1 LIDFLSSVSASAI
14 HAICAIVAGVSSP
27 IHRAAIQKVLPAKPQ
42 VLFSFYQMIV
52 LTFRLLLF
60 SVNTMILYNPCPISR
75 STAENQLVN

>member
-14 HAICAIVAGVSSP
+14 HAICVIVAGVSSP

-52 LTFRLLLF
+52 LTFSLLLS
-60 SVNTMILYNPCPISR
+60 SVKK
-75 STAENQLVN
+75 